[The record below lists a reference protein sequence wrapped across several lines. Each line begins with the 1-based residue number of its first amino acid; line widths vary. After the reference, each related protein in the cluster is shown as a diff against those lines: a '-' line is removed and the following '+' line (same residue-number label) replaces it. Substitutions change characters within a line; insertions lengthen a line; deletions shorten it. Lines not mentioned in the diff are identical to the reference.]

1 MRRSLFTGE
10 EERSKFL
17 NELVTGTT
25 QIMSSQQGLSL
36 HSNYHEFC
44 RLLGRLKTNY
54 QLAELVRGCI
64 MPSPWLQELGS
75 TLVPMKAQ
83 VSQGVSGSSCFA
95 NSATSAYAP
104 HECCCSPMPVNDRGV
119 ELCWLDP
126 CLLCWCPV
134 LVCQPDAP
142 WVSLACR
149 WVCRTTRTGSAWWP
163 SSPSTL

>member
-1 MRRSLFTGE
+1 MIVQVRLASVRRSLFTGE

-64 MPSPWLQELGS
+64 MPLP
-75 TLVPMKAQ
+75 
-83 VSQGVSGSSCFA
+83 
-95 NSATSAYAP
+95 
-104 HECCCSPMPVNDRGV
+104 
-119 ELCWLDP
+119 
-126 CLLCWCPV
+126 
-134 LVCQPDAP
+134 
-142 WVSLACR
+142 
-149 WVCRTTRTGSAWWP
+149 
-163 SSPSTL
+163 